1 MGEGREGAVIFAELI
16 GTAELYAS
24 AGDGPAHEAITR
36 SIESLGTIAAAAKAR
51 VIKRIG
57 GRLMLFTDDAAQ
69 AARVAVSLQLA
80 ASVTGASDNLGL
92 GVGFHFGRVIDEGHD
107 IFGETVNLAARLVE
121 QAARGQILLSAE
133 SAERVDSLY
142 KRSIRRL
149 HTMQLKGFLHEIAL
163 CELVWRADDHATFFP
178 FDAVSSTDPGHAKLK
193 LKYRGEKLVLREIME
208 ALTIGRDRR
217 CNLVVDDELAS
228 RNHCI
233 IQRRND
239 HFVLADKSTNG
250 TFVTVEG
257 EDEVMLQRDE
267 LTLRKRGWIS
277 FGKPRVAAVEVVEFI
292 CG

>member
-1 MGEGREGAVIFAELI
+1 
-16 GTAELYAS
+16 
-24 AGDGPAHEAITR
+24 
-36 SIESLGTIAAAAKAR
+36 
-51 VIKRIG
+51 
-57 GRLMLFTDDAAQ
+57 MLFTDESAA

-80 ASVTGASDNLGL
+80 SGATRDSDNLGL
-92 GVGFHFGRVIDEGHD
+92 GVGLHYGRVIDEGHD

-121 QAARGQILLSAE
+121 HAARGQILLSAE
-133 SAERVDSLY
+133 TAERVDSLY

-149 HTMQLKGFLHEIAL
+149 YAMQLKGFLHEVSL
-163 CELVWRADDHATFFP
+163 CELVWRADGPETFFP
-178 FDAVSSTDPGHAKLK
+178 FDAASSTDPGNAKLK
-193 LKYRGEKLVLREIME
+193 LKYRGEKLVLRAIME